1 MYIFIR
7 NCLISE
13 RDMVNLKKEMRRE
26 RQRRIKELLDRT
38 RGLPTQAIHESVIK
52 YAQSRWLVTRQTAED
67 YYEVVKTILQ
77 QEITTNEYS

>member
-1 MYIFIR
+1 
-7 NCLISE
+7 
-13 RDMVNLKKEMRRE
+13 MVNLKKEMRRE